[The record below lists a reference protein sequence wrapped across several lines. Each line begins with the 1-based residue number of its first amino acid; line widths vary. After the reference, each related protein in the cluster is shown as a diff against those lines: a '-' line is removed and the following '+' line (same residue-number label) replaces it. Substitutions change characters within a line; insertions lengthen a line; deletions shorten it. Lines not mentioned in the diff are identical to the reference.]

1 VDAIL
6 LTVAYDGTDFAGWAR
21 QPGKRTV
28 QGTLEDAVAT
38 MNGAFAVVRSA
49 SRTDAGV
56 HALGQVAAFDPVR
69 EIPLDGWILGLNAAL
84 SLANAEDLVVRD
96 AKAVAPEYTP
106 RFDSVNKLYRY
117 LLCVDAIRDPLTR
130 HRAWQLGKKVRG
142 KDLRPVSVEA
152 MREGASHL
160 MGTHDFRAFRS
171 ADDKR
176 DNATRTITRF
186 DIIEGYGGDP
196 RIIALEVVGNAFMK
210 NMVRILTGTLVEVG
224 TGVRDPASL
233 PALLGPTVERGA
245 AGVTAPSHGLTLVWV
260 GLGRSQLTG

>member
-1 VDAIL
+1 MDAVL

-21 QPGKRTV
+21 QPGQRTV

-38 MNGAFAVVRSA
+38 MNGAFAEVRSA

-56 HALGQVAAFDPVR
+56 HALGQVAAFDPAR
-69 EIPLDGWILGLNAAL
+69 EIPLDGWVLGLNAAL
-84 SLANAEDLVVRD
+84 SLANAEDLVVRE
-96 AKAVAPEYTP
+96 AKAAPPEYTP

-117 LLCVDAIRDPLTR
+117 LLCVDSIRDPLSR
-130 HRAWQLGKKVRG
+130 HRAWHLGKKVRG
-142 KDLRPVSVEA
+142 KELRPVRIDA
-152 MREGASHL
+152 MRAGAAHL
-160 MGTHDFRAFRS
+160 LGTHDFRAFRS

-196 RIIALEVVGNAFMK
+196 RMVALEVVGNAFMK

-224 TGVRDPASL
+224 IGVRDAASL
-233 PALLGPTVERGA
+233 PALLGPTVERSA
-245 AGVTAPSHGLTLVWV
+245 AGVTAPAHGLTLVWV
-260 GLGRSQLTG
+260 GLGRSRPAP